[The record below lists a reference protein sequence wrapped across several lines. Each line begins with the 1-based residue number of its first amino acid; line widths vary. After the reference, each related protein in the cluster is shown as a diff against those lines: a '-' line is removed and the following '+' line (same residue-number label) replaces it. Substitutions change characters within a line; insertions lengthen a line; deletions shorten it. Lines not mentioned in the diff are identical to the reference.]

1 MSGHE
6 GKGKDEADRSYL
18 SKTPESVMVA
28 MSGFMKYENWLVP
41 RTVANFYPLCWI
53 DRLFPD
59 YATWKQEQNH
69 PNGDHTKASFNV
81 LCFLIPQLGKSLI
94 QDGKCDHSLLVN
106 AIS

>member
-1 MSGHE
+1 M
-6 GKGKDEADRSYL
+6 L
-18 SKTPESVMVA
+18 A
-28 MSGFMKYENWLVP
+28 MSGFVNYESWLVP
-41 RTVANFYPLCWI
+41 RTFANFYPLCWI

-59 YATWKQEQNH
+59 HATWKQEQKH

-94 QDGKCDHSLLVN
+94 QDGKCDYSLLVN